1 MSGST
6 FSEEMCHIIKW
17 IILRGKLFEVAG
29 YTFLCSYKFLAQNT
43 PASTMKWFCILRK
56 LLPQRKKKVFK
67 ELRNGNK
74 ILYKCKQLHMT
85 TFTFIFS

>member
-29 YTFLCSYKFLAQNT
+29 YTFLCSYKFLAQKYAIINNEMVLH
-43 PASTMKWFCILRK
+43 STKIITS
-56 LLPQRKKKVFK
+56 KK
-67 ELRNGNK
+67 EES
-74 ILYKCKQLHMT
+74 I
-85 TFTFIFS
+85 